1 CATSVQQ
8 LRSFAVSWP
17 PTAPTWLYTL
27 SLHDALPI
35 SDLSI
40 TYPISRGPFR
50 APAELKAVRDVSFTL
65 DSGRTLGVVGESG
78 CGKSTLARGILRLQD
93 PTSGT
98 VQWNG
103 QLVSQLSEAEFRE
116 VRPQ

>member
-35 SDLSI
+35 SDLAI

-65 DSGRTLGVVGESG
+65 SPGRTLGIVGESG
-78 CGKSTLARGILRLQD
+78 CGKSTLRSEEHTSELQSRENLVCRLLLEKKKKMRDPECRG
-93 PTSGT
+93 T
-98 VQWNG
+98 
-103 QLVSQLSEAEFRE
+103 
-116 VRPQ
+116 